1 MKEETYVESL
11 DLDVENNISLPYL
24 IVKRIV
30 DLIGSLFGLLI
41 LIPLTIFVK
50 LSYVVTGDFT
60 TIFFTQDRIGMNG
73 KHFKLYKF
81 RSMVKDAD
89 KVLERMMDEDP
100 DIYWE
105 YRRYKKLKND
115 PRITKVGRFIRTT
128 SIDEFPQFINV
139 LKGEMSIVGPR
150 PYLPKEKRDMGE
162 YYKTIVTCKP
172 GITGY
177 WQVNGR
183 SGTDFIKRL
192 VLEEYYSNNRDIF
205 LDMKILIKT
214 FLKVFVKD
222 GAN

>member
-11 DLDVENNISLPYL
+11 DLDVANNISLLYL

-214 FLKVFVKD
+214 FLKVFIKD